1 MVWKKNRHCPDPSHS
16 RVRANGVSYF
26 PYSIPKI
33 EDILQDELFS
43 PWGYLLIYFIYGIF
57 HVWSMPVDHV
67 VGSDHANG
75 GAQQN
80 ETCYIMMNKYTFN
93 ENNLYLLSI
102 FCLYMFLYLY

>member
-43 PWGYLLIYFIYGIF
+43 PWGYLLIYLSTAFF
-57 HVWSMPVDHV
+57 MF
-67 VGSDHANG
+67 
-75 GAQQN
+75 GA
-80 ETCYIMMNKYTFN
+80 C
-93 ENNLYLLSI
+93 LLITLSGRI
-102 FCLYMFLYLY
+102 TLMEVPSKTKRVTL